1 MDSDTHG
8 PMEAFETWL
17 LRRVGRAVEAGDV
30 SANLLN
36 ELITEVQ
43 VSRDKS
49 QRESHTAA
57 VQNIASEVGLSSEEV
72 ENRTR
77 RVGSQ
82 AASDPRGDDASGRLS
97 VAGGT
102 EEGILI
108 SCDGGRSA

>member
-72 ENRTR
+72 ETGLAALEAKPRVIREAMMR
-77 RVGSQ
+77 RV
-82 AASDPRGDDASGRLS
+82 ASAWLEAQRKAY
-97 VAGGT
+97 
-102 EEGILI
+102 
-108 SCDGGRSA
+108 